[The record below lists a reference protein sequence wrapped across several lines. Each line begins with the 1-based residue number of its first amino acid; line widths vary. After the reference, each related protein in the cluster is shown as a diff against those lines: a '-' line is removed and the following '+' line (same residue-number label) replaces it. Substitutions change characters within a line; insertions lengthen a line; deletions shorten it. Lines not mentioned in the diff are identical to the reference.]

1 VFAVADL
8 QRTDALSTSQRSFI
22 NDLHIAER
30 LPHLLSGYTS
40 PANIRLTGAQR
51 DYLNEQ
57 GFTINGKP
65 LTNRTINLSV
75 PNCNPPANLYLP
87 DGTGGVDAC
96 TYNYMGDTELYPKS
110 DKANFL
116 SRGVLQINPDNQ
128 LYAEVALSRSK
139 PITPP
144 RRRA

>member
-75 PNCNPPANLYLP
+75 PNCNRRPICTCPTAPAASMPAPTTTWATPSCIRNRTRP
-87 DGTGGVDAC
+87 TSCRAAC
-96 TYNYMGDTELYPKS
+96 C
-110 DKANFL
+110 
-116 SRGVLQINPDNQ
+116 
-128 LYAEVALSRSK
+128 RSTRTTSC
-139 PITPP
+139 TP
-144 RRRA
+144 RWR